1 MIIGYPWVNFSG
13 RVWVYPIHTLPMAI
27 PSFEHFGIVRL
38 TKYNSSLVYLFN
50 YNYFSLAFLSFLKKK
65 KKSGILSIRFP
76 ILDRVIVALED
87 QTCLCNLKISMDK
100 LKSIFCNLA
109 IIKFFF
115 MESWLKSHTH
125 THNGMIREC
134 GHIKFG

>member
-1 MIIGYPWVNFSG
+1 MS
-13 RVWVYPIHTLPMAI
+13 LC
-27 PSFEHFGIVRL
+27 FEHFGIVRL

-50 YNYFSLAFLSFLKKK
+50 YYYFSLAFFLSQKKK
-65 KKSGILSIRFP
+65 KFGILSILFP

-87 QTCLCNLKISMDK
+87 QTCLFILKNSMDK

-109 IIKFFF
+109 IIKFFYGILV
-115 MESWLKSHTH
+115 EITHTH
-125 THNGMIREC
+125 THKGMICEC

>member
-1 MIIGYPWVNFSG
+1 MIIGYPWVNFSS
-13 RVWVYPIHTLPMAI
+13 RVWVYLIHTLPMAI

-65 KKSGILSIRFP
+65 KKFGILSIRFP

-100 LKSIFCNLA
+100 LKSIFSNLA
-109 IIKFFF
+109 IIKFFYGILV
-115 MESWLKSHTH
+115 EITHAHTH
-125 THNGMIREC
+125 TKEWYANLDT
-134 GHIKFG
+134 

>member
-1 MIIGYPWVNFSG
+1 MGFGFWVGYGYPWIIYSGKVRVWILTGIDNRVSMGKLSG

-38 TKYNSSLVYLFN
+38 TKHNSSLVYLFN

-100 LKSIFCNLA
+100 LKSILV
-109 IIKFFF
+109 
-115 MESWLKSHTH
+115 T
-125 THNGMIREC
+125 
-134 GHIKFG
+134 